1 MGAEEGQSDLDFK
14 RLPPTLWLLSGG
26 KIWGAGGGAGAEEGE
41 EGSTGCAEQ
50 VGIEEVMKV
59 A

>member
-26 KIWGAGGGAGAEEGE
+26 KSWGAGGGAGRSLGTDDNLGVRDDLGTYGQLV
-41 EGSTGCAEQ
+41 GS
-50 VGIEEVMKV
+50 
-59 A
+59 